1 MVNFNFRSFYLLE
14 NVSVSPFV
22 LFLRRTSYINMTA
35 KTLPETVAVGA
46 VFGGLQYYDRQAAGT
61 LDFPD

>member
-35 KTLPETVAVGA
+35 KRLPETVAVGA
-46 VFGGLQYYDRQAAGT
+46 VFGGLQYYDM
-61 LDFPD
+61 